1 MKIISM
7 NFPFHRLA
15 RHRSG
20 TSGFSLLEALVC
32 LTIIGIIVSIALGWF
47 SGARRDVLERV
58 TNQRNAQ
65 EIVAMGVYATVAGA
79 EFVEPSD
86 KFTTVQNLLLGTT
99 GTVGIWKGQTF
110 RLTTL
115 APTAIPDALTFV
127 NFDGDLLIYDPAGG
141 Q

>member
-1 MKIISM
+1 MIL
-7 NFPFHRLA
+7 PFYRPA
-15 RHRSG
+15 RRPLHQ
-20 TSGFSLLEALVC
+20 SGFSLLEALVC

-79 EFVEPSD
+79 EFVAPGN
-86 KFTTVQNLLLGTT
+86 KFDTVQNLLRGTT

-115 APTAIPDALTFV
+115 EPTAIPDALTFV